1 MSYPLASPSWDKS
14 EYKAIQDVIDS
25 GKFSMGEFTQK
36 FENSFAKYFGS
47 KYAVMVNSGSSANL
61 LSVAALF
68 YLKENFLSKGDEV
81 IVPAV
86 SWSTT
91 YFPLQQY
98 GLKLKF
104 VDVDLNTLNLNI
116 SEVEEAIT
124 PKTKLIFAVNLLGN
138 PNYFDRLTKICT
150 TNKIHLLEDNCE
162 SLGAKFN
169 NKYTGTFGIAGTFS
183 TYFSHHISTMEG
195 GVILTDCEE
204 YYHLLLSLRAHGW
217 TRNLPEE
224 NLITSKSENV
234 FYESFRFILPGY
246 NLRPLEIEAAIGI
259 EQLKKAEKFIAQRRK
274 NAEIFIES
282 FRDDERFIL
291 QKEISYSSWFGFS
304 MIINPEI
311 KDFKRNN
318 VINKL
323 LDNKIETRPIVSGNF
338 IKNEVIKFFDYE
350 IFNDLSNSDII
361 HENGLFIGNHHYNLE
376 ENIEKLKAILNGL

>member
-1 MSYPLASPSWDKS
+1 MNYPLASPSWDKS

-36 FENSFAKYFGS
+36 FENSFANYFGS
-47 KYAVMVNSGSSANL
+47 KFAIMVNSGSSANL
-61 LSVAALF
+61 LAVAALF
-68 YLKENFLSKGDEV
+68 YLKDNFLSKGDEV

-138 PNYFDRLTKICT
+138 PNYLDRITKICKA
-150 TNKIHLLEDNCE
+150 NKIHLLEDNCE

-169 NKYTGTFGIAGTFS
+169 NKYTGTFGIGGTFS

-195 GVILTDCEE
+195 GVILTDSEE

-224 NLITSKSENV
+224 NLITSKSDNV

-291 QKEISYSSWFGFS
+291 QKEVSYSSWFGFS
-304 MIINPEI
+304 IIINPEI
-311 KDFKRNN
+311 KDFKRND
-318 VINKL
+318 VVNKL

-338 IKNEVIKFFDYE
+338 IKNEVIKYFDYE
-350 IFNDLSNSDII
+350 IFNVLRNSDII
-361 HENGLFIGNHHYNLE
+361 HENGFFIGNHHYNLE
-376 ENIEKLKAILNGL
+376 ENIGKLKGILNGL